1 MIYQNG
7 QQGQRSPKPGRANH
21 QSTMPDAGD
30 GDADSLTAALKDY
43 LFAAAVDDKKTPAQA
58 IVEELGKQ
66 AKEGNLKA
74 IQEIRAWIDG
84 EAKSRAAVAT
94 GQAGTGEYPVDVR
107 KAQKILDIIDDHP
120 DGCPRN

>member
-7 QQGQRSPKPGRANH
+7 QQGQRSPKLGRANH

-43 LFAAAVDDKKTPAQA
+43 LFAVGSESKKTPAQE
-58 IVEELGKQ
+58 IVDVLGQQ

-84 EAKSRAAVAT
+84 EAKTRAEVAT
-94 GQAGTGEYPVDVR
+94 GQAGTGQCPVNER
-107 KAQKILDIIDDHP
+107 MAQKILDIIDDP
-120 DGCPRN
+120 RDGCPHD

>member
-7 QQGQRSPKPGRANH
+7 QQGQRNLKPGRAN
-21 QSTMPDAGD
+21 QQLTMPDAGD

-43 LFAAAVDDKKTPAQA
+43 LFAVGSESKKTPAQE
-58 IVEELGKQ
+58 IVEVLGQQ

-84 EAKSRAAVAT
+84 
-94 GQAGTGEYPVDVR
+94 
-107 KAQKILDIIDDHP
+107 
-120 DGCPRN
+120 